1 MVTAPHPRSHARLC
15 LFCGANTGARPEY
28 RDEARELGARLAR
41 ARIGLVYG
49 GGSVGLMQLAAEA
62 ALAGGGEVIGVI
74 TRQLMAREVG
84 HAGLTALHIVETM
97 HERKA
102 LMAKLA
108 DGFVVLPGG
117 YGTFDEMCEMLTWN
131 QLRIHVKPVVL
142 VNVAGFFDGFLTQLE
157 RAVADGLL
165 LPANRALLA
174 VVDTVG
180 EVLDAASRW
189 RAPAGLHVP
198 QPTAPLP

>member
-1 MVTAPHPRSHARLC
+1 MPHPRSLGRLC
-15 LFCGANTGARPEY
+15 LFCGANAGARPAY
-28 RDEARELGARLAR
+28 RDSARELGTRLAF
-41 ARIGLVYG
+41 ARVGLVYG
-49 GGSVGLMQLAAEA
+49 GGSVGLMQIAAEA

-84 HAGLTALHIVETM
+84 HAGLTALHVVETM

-102 LMAKLA
+102 LMAKLS

-117 YGTFDEMCEMLTWN
+117 YGTFDEMCEMLTWD

-142 VNVAGFFDGFLTQLE
+142 VNVAGFFDGFLAQLE

-165 LPANRALLA
+165 MPANRALL
-174 VVDTVG
+174 VVVETAG

-189 RAPAGLHVP
+189 HAPAGLHIP
-198 QPTAPLP
+198 QPVAPLP